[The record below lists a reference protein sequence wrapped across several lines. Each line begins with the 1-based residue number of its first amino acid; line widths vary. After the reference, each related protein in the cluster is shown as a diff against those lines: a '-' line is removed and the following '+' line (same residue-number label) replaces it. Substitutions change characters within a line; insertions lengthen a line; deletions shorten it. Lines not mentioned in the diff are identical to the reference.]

1 MLQNRNVIERQ
12 AECAAMLV
20 AISRILLDVDTHSF
34 AEWLRTIADDIES
47 DGVEKAL
54 GMMMA
59 ANDERS
65 DAS

>member
-1 MLQNRNVIERQ
+1 MLQNRDFTVRQ

-20 AISRILLDVDTHSF
+20 AMSRILLDLDAHSF

-54 GMMMA
+54 GMVMA
-59 ANDERS
+59 ANDACS